1 MRLFTAIDFKEIE
14 DYLIKLQN
22 NIDSSIAQLKPV
34 SAFHLTL
41 KFLGKVSE
49 DKADIIKE
57 KLKQV
62 KFSPFSLTLDK
73 IGIFP
78 NENFIRVIWVSIKQS
93 DEVMKLQKEIESVL
107 EEFNFK
113 KEFEFQP
120 HITLA
125 RAKKIDD
132 KEKFI
137 KNIESIK
144 VEEKKIMINEFKL
157 VKSTLTQKGP
167 VYEDIAVFS

>member
-22 NIDSSIAQLKPV
+22 NIDSPIAQLKKV
-34 SAFHLTL
+34 SVFHLTL

-49 DKADIIKE
+49 DKASIIKE

-62 KFSPFSLTLDK
+62 KFNPFSLTLDK
-73 IGIFP
+73 IGVFP

-93 DEVMKLQKEIESVL
+93 DEVIQLQKDIESAL
-107 EEFNFK
+107 EEFKLK
-113 KEFEFQP
+113 KDFEFQP

-125 RAKKIDD
+125 RVKTIDN
-132 KEKFI
+132 KEEFI
-137 KNIESIK
+137 KNIKKIK
-144 VEEKKIMINEFKL
+144 VEEKTIEIKDFKL
-157 VKSTLTQKGP
+157 IKSTLTQKGP
-167 VYEDIAVFS
+167 VYEDVAVFS

>member
-1 MRLFTAIDFKEIE
+1 MRLFIAIDFKEIE
-14 DYLIKLQN
+14 DCLIKLQN
-22 NIDSSIAQLKPV
+22 NIDSSTAQLKKV

-49 DKADIIKE
+49 DKANIIKE
-57 KLKQV
+57 KLKEV

-73 IGIFP
+73 IVVFP

-93 DEVMKLQKEIESVL
+93 DGVIQLQKEIESAL
-107 EEFNFK
+107 EEFKLKKDFK
-113 KEFEFQP
+113 FQP

-125 RAKKIDD
+125 RVKAIED

-137 KNIESIK
+137 KNIKEIE
-144 VEEKKIMINEFKL
+144 VEEKTIEIKDFKL
-157 VKSTLTQKGP
+157 IKSTLTQKGP
-167 VYEDIAVFS
+167 VYEDVVVFS